1 MVIKLESIEI
11 TPDDK
16 GNFPPLPPL
25 GNNGDDMDMGED
37 KVTSKDL
44 KLIEEKLNSK
54 IQFSEVKI
62 LGKIDNLETKIDSQS
77 KILWWLMSI
86 VSAGIVVPLVAS
98 IIKMIFSN

>member
-1 MVIKLESIEI
+1 
-11 TPDDK
+11 
-16 GNFPPLPPL
+16 
-25 GNNGDDMDMGED
+25 MDMGED